1 MKAGRTL
8 SEVAAEIERQAE
20 TKHDYIADTRQLRL
34 EDDGHTL
41 SLDGHGIFQTK
52 DLALTQIGAHAGIP
66 VPYMRRMQTEAPEL
80 LARNV
85 NHWFQAKPAQR
96 MVRTLDGGARAFL
109 SSRYARIDN
118 LEVAHTVLPVLAEI
132 GRKFGGMEVVSSEV
146 TDHRL
151 YLKAVFPSLRAEIT
165 NTRRVGDFV
174 EAGILISNSEV
185 GLGAVS
191 VKAFARFLACLNG
204 MTRDGGGAW
213 KHVGRRA
220 DESEEIYALLTDE
233 AKAADDKALLLK
245 LRDTVAATLDR
256 SQFDAW
262 VHKIQHTTEQQ
273 IEGDVPAAVEAL
285 AKTLTLRQDEK
296 SSVLRHLIEG
306 GDLSR
311 FGLMNAVTR
320 TAEDVESYD
329 RATELEALGGA
340 VVDLNARDW
349 HLISTARPLAM
360 AA

>member
-1 MKAGRTL
+1 MKIGRSL
-8 SEVAAEIERQAE
+8 SEVAAEIERQAR
-20 TKHDYIADTRQLRL
+20 TKQDYIADTRQLSVT
-34 EDDGHTL
+34 EDGRNL
-41 SLDGHGIFQTK
+41 VLKEHGPFQLR
-52 DLALTQIGAHAGIP
+52 DLALQQIGSHTGIP
-66 VPYMRRMQTEAPEL
+66 VPYMRRMRDDAPEL

-85 NHWFQAKPAQR
+85 NHWFRANPAQR
-96 MVRTLDGGARAFL
+96 MVRTLNGGARAFL

-118 LEVAHTVLPVLAEI
+118 LEVAETVLPVLSRIADA
-132 GRKFGGMEVVSSEV
+132 KGGMEIVSSEV
-146 TDHRL
+146 TENRL
-151 YLKAVFPSLRAEIT
+151 YIKAVFPMIRREIES
-165 NTRRVGDFV
+165 RRVGDIV
-174 EAGILISNSEV
+174 EAGLLISNSEV

-191 VKAFARFLACLNG
+191 IKAFARFLACLNG

-245 LRDTVAATLDR
+245 VRDTVAATLDESR
-256 SQFDAW
+256 FVAW
-262 VHKIQHTTEQQ
+262 IDKIQGTTKER
-273 IEGDVPAAVEAL
+273 IEGDVPAAVEVL
-285 AKTLTLRQDEK
+285 AKTLSLRQDEK

-340 VVDLNARDW
+340 VVDLGANEWRTIA
-349 HLISTARPLAM
+349 TAKTMALA
-360 AA
+360 A